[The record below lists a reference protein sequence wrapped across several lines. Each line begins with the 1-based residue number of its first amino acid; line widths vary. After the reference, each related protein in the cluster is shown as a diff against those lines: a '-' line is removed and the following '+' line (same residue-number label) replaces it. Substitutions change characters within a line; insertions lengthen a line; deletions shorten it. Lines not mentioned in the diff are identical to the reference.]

1 MTQVPNKKIVW
12 YITSFDENVTPSNN
26 LVSVVW
32 PDGYKLHFLVDAGLS
47 VGKTSDNFV
56 LHYRPE
62 KIELVLITHP
72 HIDHIGLL
80 AYLISNGLNAPIY
93 VTEGTALLFSNLF
106 SNSCDI
112 VLRQYKKANRNN
124 SPYKKVRHEKNKQK
138 VNGSKKKQK
147 PPFSKDDIKFCIEN
161 VVHNTVKYDVEYE
174 YSDRIKFT
182 FIHNQHIFGAAS
194 IMVRLTDPSGE
205 ADDVLLFFSGD
216 YNNKNNFIQSFP
228 LPEHIKPG
236 EVSAML
242 VESTYGNRL
251 SKETNYNFEK
261 YLLMSL
267 EKFCNII
274 FFTFSLGRTQ
284 DIMLLLRKAQDK
296 GIIPKDVELFLDG
309 SLAISNSF
317 IVKENPETF
326 FIKED
331 ARDFFP
337 KDLRFLSKDDR
348 QLRTFSAKQK
358 IIITSSGNGSFGP
371 ANQYIRWLVSDKS
384 TCFIF
389 SGFCTKDSLGH
400 LLMNTPTGETIKIFG
415 CEYIKNAST
424 LFLEECS
431 GHGRQDDLIAYI
443 NQILPYSVLINHG
456 ETSTQQIM
464 KAAVKKEVN
473 PPGDVYITTPC
484 LTFKGSKYGVEQV
497 IYSEPLLLDKK
508 TKHQKKPS

>member
-1 MTQVPNKKIVW
+1 
-12 YITSFDENVTPSNN
+12 
-26 LVSVVW
+26 
-32 PDGYKLHFLVDAGLS
+32 
-47 VGKTSDNFV
+47 
-56 LHYRPE
+56 
-62 KIELVLITHP
+62 
-72 HIDHIGLL
+72 
-80 AYLISNGLNAPIY
+80 
-93 VTEGTALLFSNLF
+93 
-106 SNSCDI
+106 
-112 VLRQYKKANRNN
+112 
-124 SPYKKVRHEKNKQK
+124 
-138 VNGSKKKQK
+138 
-147 PPFSKDDIKFCIEN
+147 
-161 VVHNTVKYDVEYE
+161 
-174 YSDRIKFT
+174 
-182 FIHNQHIFGAAS
+182 
-194 IMVRLTDPSGE
+194 
-205 ADDVLLFFSGD
+205 
-216 YNNKNNFIQSFP
+216 
-228 LPEHIKPG
+228 
-236 EVSAML
+236 
-242 VESTYGNRL
+242 
-251 SKETNYNFEK
+251 
-261 YLLMSL
+261 MSL

-296 GIIPKDVELFLDG
+296 GIIPKDVELYLDG